1 MARKKTAADPTGDL
15 APRPRGHR
23 SLVTK
28 RDLQAY
34 RRRLEA
40 ELAELRAQRAD
51 LEESTEASLA
61 DATGE
66 VGFDEEFADA
76 GSFTFE
82 RERDLSLVDN
92 AKDLIDKVEHAL
104 ARIDSGSFGRCEA
117 CGGAV
122 DAERLDALPYATLC
136 LADAQARPAAVTM
149 AEPGATGRSRRALA
163 LYGTAA
169 VVLALDQLT
178 KHLVVSN
185 LAGRPP
191 VDLVDDVVQ
200 LRYTTNSGGAF
211 SLLTGA
217 PLFFGIMALVIIG
230 GIVYASR
237 RAQPLSMLV
246 ILGLILGGA
255 LGNLTDRLL
264 RGDALL
270 RGEVVDFIKVGI
282 WPVFNLADSCVVVGG
297 ILLALFLGKAER
309 ESEQAPADTDR
320 A

>member
-1 MARKKTAADPTGDL
+1 
-15 APRPRGHR
+15 
-23 SLVTK
+23 
-28 RDLQAY
+28 
-34 RRRLEA
+34 
-40 ELAELRAQRAD
+40 
-51 LEESTEASLA
+51 
-61 DATGE
+61 
-66 VGFDEEFADA
+66 
-76 GSFTFE
+76 
-82 RERDLSLVDN
+82 
-92 AKDLIDKVEHAL
+92 
-104 ARIDSGSFGRCEA
+104 
-117 CGGAV
+117 
-122 DAERLDALPYATLC
+122 
-136 LADAQARPAAVTM
+136 M
-149 AEPGATGRSRRALA
+149 AEAGARRRSRRALA

-169 VVLALDQLT
+169 AVLALDQLS

-191 VDLVDDVVQ
+191 VDLVGDVVQ

-217 PLFFGIMALVIIG
+217 PLFFGIMAMVIIG

-237 RAQPLSMLV
+237 RAQPMAMLV

-297 ILLALFLGKAER
+297 ILLAILLGRNEL

>member
-1 MARKKTAADPTGDL
+1 MAVAGA
-15 APRPRGHR
+15 
-23 SLVTK
+23 
-28 RDLQAY
+28 
-34 RRRLEA
+34 RR
-40 ELAELRAQRAD
+40 
-51 LEESTEASLA
+51 
-61 DATGE
+61 
-66 VGFDEEFADA
+66 
-76 GSFTFE
+76 
-82 RERDLSLVDN
+82 
-92 AKDLIDKVEHAL
+92 
-104 ARIDSGSFGRCEA
+104 
-117 CGGAV
+117 
-122 DAERLDALPYATLC
+122 
-136 LADAQARPAAVTM
+136 
-149 AEPGATGRSRRALA
+149 RSRRALA

-169 VVLALDQLT
+169 AVLALDQLS

-191 VDLVDDVVQ
+191 VDLVGDVVQ

-217 PLFFGIMALVIIG
+217 PLFFGIMAMVIIG

-237 RAQPLSMLV
+237 RAQPMAMLV

-297 ILLALFLGKAER
+297 ILLAILLGRAEL

>member
-1 MARKKTAADPTGDL
+1 
-15 APRPRGHR
+15 
-23 SLVTK
+23 
-28 RDLQAY
+28 
-34 RRRLEA
+34 
-40 ELAELRAQRAD
+40 
-51 LEESTEASLA
+51 
-61 DATGE
+61 
-66 VGFDEEFADA
+66 
-76 GSFTFE
+76 
-82 RERDLSLVDN
+82 
-92 AKDLIDKVEHAL
+92 
-104 ARIDSGSFGRCEA
+104 
-117 CGGAV
+117 
-122 DAERLDALPYATLC
+122 
-136 LADAQARPAAVTM
+136 M
-149 AEPGATGRSRRALA
+149 AEPGATGRYRRALA

-237 RAQPLSMLV
+237 RAQPLSLLV

>member
-1 MARKKTAADPTGDL
+1 
-15 APRPRGHR
+15 
-23 SLVTK
+23 
-28 RDLQAY
+28 
-34 RRRLEA
+34 
-40 ELAELRAQRAD
+40 
-51 LEESTEASLA
+51 
-61 DATGE
+61 
-66 VGFDEEFADA
+66 
-76 GSFTFE
+76 
-82 RERDLSLVDN
+82 
-92 AKDLIDKVEHAL
+92 
-104 ARIDSGSFGRCEA
+104 
-117 CGGAV
+117 
-122 DAERLDALPYATLC
+122 
-136 LADAQARPAAVTM
+136 M
-149 AEPGATGRSRRALA
+149 AEAGARRRSRRALA

-169 VVLALDQLT
+169 AVLALDQLS

-191 VDLVDDVVQ
+191 VDLVGDVVQ
-200 LRYTTNSGGAF
+200 LRYTTTSGGAF

-217 PLFFGIMALVIIG
+217 PLFFGIMAMVIIG

-237 RAQPLSMLV
+237 RAQPMAMLV

-297 ILLALFLGKAER
+297 ILLAILLGRAEL

>member
-1 MARKKTAADPTGDL
+1 M
-15 APRPRGHR
+15 
-23 SLVTK
+23 
-28 RDLQAY
+28 
-34 RRRLEA
+34 
-40 ELAELRAQRAD
+40 
-51 LEESTEASLA
+51 
-61 DATGE
+61 
-66 VGFDEEFADA
+66 
-76 GSFTFE
+76 
-82 RERDLSLVDN
+82 
-92 AKDLIDKVEHAL
+92 
-104 ARIDSGSFGRCEA
+104 
-117 CGGAV
+117 
-122 DAERLDALPYATLC
+122 
-136 LADAQARPAAVTM
+136 TM
-149 AEPGATGRSRRALA
+149 AEAGARGRSRRALA

-169 VVLALDQLT
+169 AVLALDQLT

-191 VDLVDDVVQ
+191 VGLVDDDVQ

-297 ILLALFLGKAER
+297 VLLAIFLGRAEL